1 MAADRVRRR
10 AGFAVAVGVG
20 AAIACGTASPAWA
33 SEDGPSTTGD
43 QTASTSSETGEPQPT
58 RAKHRAES
66 RREADHDD
74 ASDASDAEDSPAS
87 ADDLTTDIDVSEDS
101 ETQENRSDASP
112 VTVLTPVET
121 DEVTIDDTIPEAPT
135 ATPALW
141 SLLGSAPREKHN
153 VAADQPVPP
162 ATTSELLAGQADS
175 PSSQTPAT
183 TRLHEPAEWESLYTG
198 EPSWFHNVVTA
209 GLNVLKVIFKP
220 FGGLLRYTSLKI
232 PIFTDGVPPFFVRPG
247 LDVERTE
254 FEGMKVWSLTPREG
268 STEKVIVA
276 LHGGSY
282 EGEVNLFQWSTYA
295 VMARDTGATVV
306 VPLYTLAPKGTAA
319 TEVPRT
325 ANFVSKLVSDHG
337 AGNVSVLG
345 DSAGGGLALAALQE
359 LARRTSQQPSRLVL
373 MAPWLD
379 VSMSD
384 PRSAEIKDPLLDI
397 PNLAR
402 PGGQWAGTA
411 GTADPT
417 ASPLFGS
424 LQGLPPTY
432 VYSSSRDLLTVDTLR
447 LRDRVLAEAIPD
459 VTFRL
464 RAGLIHD
471 WFIFPFLPDARAE
484 RPNVYADLL
493 GSPVAAPAFLATK

>member
-1 MAADRVRRR
+1 MASDRVRRR
-10 AGFAVAVGVG
+10 AGFAIAAGVG
-20 AAIACGTASPAWA
+20 AAIACATASPAWA
-33 SEDGPSTTGD
+33 SEDGQSAAGD
-43 QTASTSSETGEPQPT
+43 QSAPASSEAAEPQST
-58 RAKHRAES
+58 RAKHREES
-66 RREADHDD
+66 RRTADHDD
-74 ASDASDAEDSPAS
+74 
-87 ADDLTTDIDVSEDS
+87 DVSEAEHSSTSEENVATDIADS
-101 ETQENRSDASP
+101 TDFTAQEDDRHNAST

-121 DEVTIDDTIPEAPT
+121 EAAVTDDTIPEGPA

-141 SLLGSAPREKHN
+141 SLLAAAPREKHS
-153 VAADQPVPP
+153 VATDQSVPP
-162 ATTSELLAGQADS
+162 VTTSEPLARQPGS
-175 PSSQTPAT
+175 PTDLTTAT
-183 TRLHEPAEWESLYTG
+183 TRLQEPPEWESLYSG

-209 GLNVLKVIFKP
+209 GLNVLKVVLKP

-232 PIFTDGVPPFFVRPG
+232 PIFTDGIPPFFIRPG
-247 LDVERTE
+247 LDVERSE
-254 FEGMKVWSLTPREG
+254 FEGMKVWSLGPRGG
-268 STEKVIVA
+268 SSEKVIVA

-282 EGEVNLFQWSTYA
+282 EGQVNLFQWSTYA

-325 ANFVSKLVSDHG
+325 ANFVSTLIAEHG
-337 AGNVSVLG
+337 AENVSVLG

-359 LARRTSQQPSRLVL
+359 LARRNSRQPSRLVL

-384 PRSAEIKDPLLDI
+384 PRSAEIRDPLLDV

-402 PGGQWAGTA
+402 PGGQWAGSA
-411 GTADPT
+411 GAADPM

-424 LQGLPPTY
+424 LEGLPPTA

-447 LRDRVLAEAIPD
+447 LRDRVLAEGIPD